1 MREYMYVYIKHGLK
15 KSRIDQLYLISL
27 SNFGKSILQH
37 KISIFVYISRF
48 NFKFNVVKFQL
59 EHSKEKE
66 FEKTS

>member
-15 KSRIDQLYLISL
+15 KSRIDKLYLICL

-37 KISIFVYISRF
+37 KISIFVSRF

>member
-37 KISIFVYISRF
+37 KISIFVYLDLIS
-48 NFKFNVVKFQL
+48 KFNVVKFQL
-59 EHSKEKE
+59 DYSKEKE